1 MRKKS
6 QIKKLRR
13 SLLQKKN
20 RRVVLPATLMLVLFA
35 SAQIY
40 VSSQPTIVDP
50 QAYKP
55 LLETIAKGESKGNY
69 NAHFGNASNTSVKF
83 TEMTVGEVLQWQAS
97 YVEQGSPSSAI
108 GRYQIIQPTLRGL
121 VQQMGVAESELFN
134 EDLQDRMAIRLLE
147 RRGSVTFVDN
157 KLSREQFAANLAQEW
172 AALPKVKGENP
183 EQSYYDGDGL
193 NRSHISVGEVFT
205 ALESLKN

>member
-1 MRKKS
+1 M
-6 QIKKLRR
+6 
-13 SLLQKKN
+13 LQKKN